1 MTIKAV
7 IKHFNISQDTLH
19 SYYRVG
25 MIPPVQRTAGGI
37 RNYGEDDLKWVELV
51 LCMRSAGLPIEVMVE
66 YVKLYQEGEHTIP
79 DRLQLLVAQ
88 REVLMKQKKQIED
101 TIAHLDYKISRYKIA
116 EETGKLVWDK

>member
-1 MTIKAV
+1 MTIKEV
-7 IKHFNISQDTLH
+7 SKQFKISQDILR
-19 SYYRVG
+19 YYERVG

>member
-1 MTIKAV
+1 MTIKEV
-7 IKHFNISQDTLH
+7 SKQFKISQDTLR
-19 SYYRVG
+19 YYERVG

-66 YVKLYQEGEHTIP
+66 YVKLYQEEHTIP

>member
-1 MTIKAV
+1 MRIKEV
-7 IKHFNISQDTLH
+7 SKQFKISQDTLR
-19 SYYRVG
+19 YYERVG

>member
-1 MTIKAV
+1 MTIKEV
-7 IKHFNISQDTLH
+7 SKQFKISQDTLR
-19 SYYRVG
+19 YYERVG
-25 MIPPVQRTAGGI
+25 MIPPVQRTASGI